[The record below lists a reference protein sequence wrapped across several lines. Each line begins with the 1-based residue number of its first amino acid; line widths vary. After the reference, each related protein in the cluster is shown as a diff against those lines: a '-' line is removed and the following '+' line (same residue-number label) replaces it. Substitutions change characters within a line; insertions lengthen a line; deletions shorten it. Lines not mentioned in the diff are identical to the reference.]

1 MVKIITVLIFGFL
14 AILLING
21 TRLTF
26 FPDKA
31 CYMARGNVMPPL
43 SQSVMEFH
51 RESRERSS
59 REEKR
64 NAATTEQK

>member
-1 MVKIITVLIFGFL
+1 MVKIITVLTFGFL
-14 AILLING
+14 FILLVNG

-31 CYMARGNVMPPL
+31 CYMARGNIMQPL

-51 RESRERSS
+51 REQ
-59 REEKR
+59 EKR
-64 NAATTEQK
+64 NAATTPQK

>member
-1 MVKIITVLIFGFL
+1 MVKVVTVLTLWFL
-14 AILLING
+14 SILLING

-26 FPDKA
+26 FPDKT
-31 CYMARGNVMPPL
+31 CYMARGNIMPPL

-51 RESRERSS
+51 REQ
-59 REEKR
+59 EKR

>member
-1 MVKIITVLIFGFL
+1 MVKVVTVLTFGLLF
-14 AILLING
+14 ILLVNG

-51 RESRERSS
+51 REQ
-59 REEKR
+59 EKR
-64 NAATTEQK
+64 NVARAQSK

>member
-26 FPDKA
+26 FPDKT
-31 CYMARGNVMPPL
+31 CHMVRGNILPPL

-51 RESRERSS
+51 REQ
-59 REEKR
+59 EKR

>member
-1 MVKIITVLIFGFL
+1 MAKIVTVLFFGFL
-14 AILLING
+14 SILLVNG

-26 FPDKA
+26 FPDKT
-31 CYMARGNVMPPL
+31 CYMARGNIMPPL

-51 RESRERSS
+51 REQ
-59 REEKR
+59 EKR

>member
-1 MVKIITVLIFGFL
+1 MAKIITVLTFGFL
-14 AILLING
+14 SILLING

-51 RESRERSS
+51 REQ
-59 REEKR
+59 EKR

>member
-1 MVKIITVLIFGFL
+1 MVKIITVLIFGFF

-26 FPDKA
+26 FPDKT
-31 CYMARGNVMPPL
+31 CHMVRGNILPPL

-51 RESRERSS
+51 REQ
-59 REEKR
+59 EER